1 MLKLIETFS
10 GIGAQAQALKN
21 INADFKTVATAD
33 WEIGAI
39 YAYDIIHN
47 GPQDLEPY
55 QHHTKDSLVDTLQ
68 RFNLS
73 NDGKKPLTEKSLHS
87 MPTNQLKRILA
98 AINRSNNLIDINT
111 IHAKD
116 LPSGDILTYSFPCQD
131 LSSARLWHSRA
142 EGSEPVKLESGID
155 RDANNRSTLLWQVER
170 ILKEYLEINRKLPRF
185 LLMENVR
192 DILSKLNIDNFK
204 EWQAFLR
211 KLGYVNK
218 VSTLD
223 ARNFGVPQSRVRT
236 YMLSVYV
243 GNEKEKAKVED
254 YLYGNDL
261 ELIKLPY
268 SKVNGIGNYLRLD
281 YSIDKYRE
289 EAISSTPRFTKS
301 REKMYNNNPMLAV
314 DDVPQNGTF
323 ARTITTKQDRNP
335 NSGIIGYN
343 NNPLVDWN
351 THYRNLTPRECF
363 LLMGFN
369 ERQYDDLMR
378 SNVSVRE
385 GKRML
390 TKAKLLKLAGNSIV
404 VPVLEAIFKQ
414 VVELNEMLEN

>member
-55 QHHTKDSLVDTLQ
+55 RHHTKDSLVDALQ

-73 NDGKKPLTEKSLHS
+73 NDGKKPLTEKSLRAMS
-87 MPTNQLKRILA
+87 TNQLKRILA

-111 IHAKD
+111 IHANE

-131 LSSARLWHSRA
+131 LSAARFWHS
-142 EGSEPVKLESGID
+142 GTMGSGID

-170 ILKEYLEINRKLPRF
+170 ILKEYLEIDRKLPRF
-185 LLMENVR
+185 LLMENVS
-192 DILSKLNIDNFK
+192 DILSYQNIDNFN

-223 ARNFGVPQSRVRT
+223 ARNFRVPQSRVRT

-243 GNEKEKAKVED
+243 GNEKEKVKVED

-261 ELIKLPY
+261 ELIQLPD
-268 SKVNGIGNYLRLD
+268 SKVNEIGNYLRLN

-289 EAISSTPRFTKS
+289 EAISSTPRFTES
-301 REKMYNNNPMLAV
+301 REKIYKNNPILAI
-314 DDVPQNGTF
+314 DDVPQNGIF

-335 NSGIIGYN
+335 NSGIIEYKN
-343 NNPLVDWN
+343 NSLVDWN

-390 TKAKLLKLAGNSIV
+390 ADTKLIKLAGNSIV

-414 VVELNEMLEN
+414 VVDLNEMLGN